1 MSETKPMIISV
12 NGEKQQQ
19 EQVLKL
25 TNVSTSISGE
35 QSNIV
40 NKTLTSKK
48 KKKKAKKYVRTEG
61 EEIMHQGALSI
72 NNALTLTKKTL
83 SLFNFCLFDF
93 LFINSL

>member
-1 MSETKPMIISV
+1 MSQTKPMIISV

-25 TNVSTSISGE
+25 TNVSNSISGE
-35 QSNIV
+35 QSNLV
-40 NKTLTSKK
+40 NKTTLTSKK

-72 NNALTLTKKTL
+72 NNALTLKQKHYL
-83 SLFNFCLFDF
+83 NSIFAYSIFCL
-93 LFINSL
+93 